1 MQRSTY
7 LSLTNLS
14 VGLLA
19 TFALVAPGCD
29 DGPDPAG
36 DQPAAADAGDEP
48 SQPGEDAEPLDP
60 PSSDPGLSLGGIDG
74 EFASAAKEF
83 DVPVQLL
90 QAIGYVETQW
100 QMIAG
105 EEEFAGQDP
114 AFGVMA
120 LRGDR
125 LARAAELAG
134 ETVADVKTGRRANI
148 RAGAALLS
156 AAADELGVD
165 RSKLGAWAPAVARF
179 SGIADDMIDVQ
190 ANYVHNDVYAQLRAG
205 KTIVGPDGTPV
216 ATMTP
221 IDAIPE
227 FVNPVNP
234 SAAPGPDYA
243 GSVWRASPNYSNRS
257 GGVAGVVKM
266 VIIHSC
272 EGAYSGCWGWLVN
285 QAAGVSAHYV
295 VKEDGSEISQLV
307 KEANKAWHIG
317 ATYDCKLNSSK
328 ECTLNGYNANGF
340 TVGIEHA
347 GFAKQAAWNSKLIDA
362 SAKLVCDISKGH
374 NVPRDKY
381 HIVAHGQLQPYD
393 RIDPGPNWPWATYL
407 TKINSFCGAQPQPDP
422 QPEPQPQPQPGGTII
437 IDSNNANNNASV
449 AKIAVSGNWTSTAA
463 TAGYY
468 GSGYFYAN
476 TAPVSDAAEFSF
488 YLDAAATKTIDA
500 WWTAGTNRSETA
512 PFVAFDASGTKLATY
527 NANQTGNGGKWVQL
541 GTAKFTKGWN
551 KVVLSRWTTE
561 GKVVIADAV
570 RIR

>member
-328 ECTLNGYNANGF
+328 ECTLNGYNATLRTTGQGNDS
-340 TVGIEHA
+340 VDA
-347 GFAKQAAWNSKLIDA
+347 GKLAFSGYSPGYQQTRFDLGALAGQA
-362 SAKLVCDISKGH
+362 V
-374 NVPRDKY
+374 R
-381 HIVAHGQLQPYD
+381 LQ
-393 RIDPGPNWPWATYL
+393 
-407 TKINSFCGAQPQPDP
+407 F
-422 QPEPQPQPQPGGTII
+422 
-437 IDSNNANNNASV
+437 
-449 AKIAVSGNWTSTAA
+449 AVSTDSLADQKFLFNFADINLLSELRRVDGVGYADILGNREYAMRIWLKPDRMASLTAA
-463 TAGYY
+463 RQHRRRCG
-468 GSGYFYAN
+468 
-476 TAPVSDAAEFSF
+476 
-488 YLDAAATKTIDA
+488 
-500 WWTAGTNRSETA
+500 R
-512 PFVAFDASGTKLATY
+512 
-527 NANQTGNGGKWVQL
+527 GG
-541 GTAKFTKGWN
+541 
-551 KVVLSRWTTE
+551 
-561 GKVVIADAV
+561 
-570 RIR
+570 

>member
-125 LARAAELAG
+125 LARATELAG

-165 RSKLGAWAPAVARF
+165 RSKLGAWAPAIAEL
-179 SGIADDMIDVQ
+179 SGIEPKSPALVSYIHQ
-190 ANYVHNDVYAQLRAG
+190 NVYALISNG
-205 KTIVGPDGTPV
+205 LVVTDLEGNVISEIKPKGGVV
-216 ATMTP
+216 
-221 IDAIPE
+221 
-227 FVNPVNP
+227 
-234 SAAPGPDYA
+234 
-243 GSVWRASPNYSNRS
+243 PNYP
-257 GGVAGVVKM
+257 GADGQPVPGLLLGVGM
-266 VIIHSC
+266 VDNLSPRL
-272 EGAYSGCWGWLVN
+272 GQPLG
-285 QAAGVSAHYV
+285 
-295 VKEDGSEISQLV
+295 
-307 KEANKAWHIG
+307 
-317 ATYDCKLNSSK
+317 
-328 ECTLNGYNANGF
+328 
-340 TVGIEHA
+340 
-347 GFAKQAAWNSKLIDA
+347 
-362 SAKLVCDISKGH
+362 KG
-374 NVPRDKY
+374 P
-381 HIVAHGQLQPYD
+381 A
-393 RIDPGPNWPWATYL
+393 
-407 TKINSFCGAQPQPDP
+407 
-422 QPEPQPQPQPGGTII
+422 
-437 IDSNNANNNASV
+437 
-449 AKIAVSGNWTSTAA
+449 
-463 TAGYY
+463 
-468 GSGYFYAN
+468 
-476 TAPVSDAAEFSF
+476 
-488 YLDAAATKTIDA
+488 
-500 WWTAGTNRSETA
+500 
-512 PFVAFDASGTKLATY
+512 
-527 NANQTGNGGKWVQL
+527 
-541 GTAKFTKGWN
+541 
-551 KVVLSRWTTE
+551 
-561 GKVVIADAV
+561 
-570 RIR
+570 